1 MNPDPLGDL
10 VVCCARVEGRVQG
23 VYFRASTAERA
34 RALGLRGYA
43 RNQPDGSVEV
53 LVGGAAAA
61 VRQLLDWLWIGPPLA
76 RVTSVTVNDADSRE
90 LPEGFLSR

>member
-1 MNPDPLGDL
+1 LNPDPVDDL

-34 RALGLRGYA
+34 RSLGLRGYA

-53 LVGGAAAA
+53 LVGGAATA

-76 RVTSVTVNDADSRE
+76 RVTAVTVNDADSRE